1 MDFAA
6 VEQFVDQKHRSR
18 NIKKL
23 LQAKDGFLGV
33 NDDSSGTKRRRSM
46 DSSHSSNL
54 DVSMAS
60 IPEDYLDSE
69 SKLLAENEELRSQ
82 LGVANSRIKE
92 LEALLRTKNEEIQ
105 LFKKQTYTGYNGRG
119 GGSVREYKQEV
130 RVAALAAFA
139 DGESSTGI
147 RRCWLALT
155 SFVPQLL
162 GSGGQVP
169 SRQTLD
175 RIRDDLQYFNQLQR
189 DQFIQ
194 SAKFLVFSVDGTSIG
209 KKKYS
214 VLGVWDDNCNY
225 HCLAIDEIYGGTGE
239 IIADLMYKQYCRLNI
254 SNEKALALMSDK
266 DKSQWKAN
274 RLFGDKIGKPLQQLI
289 CGQHEVVGL
298 ERNFCGKLSLAFEA
312 NQTCKQ
318 LFGARNSGPTVGF
331 SAVSLKTELDLVLR
345 IEKNINHS
353 GFLTDLGSRYGVFL
367 ANSKQLL
374 LHKHLVMKVLERQS
388 NSDSRA
394 PSRRLLVLL
403 KNNWEELQLELGSI
417 VYYWHTII
425 GPFSTQM
432 GQYNQLETVQMYHQ
446 QLEDRISAVA
456 SSKAAFDTLRQCN
469 TDMSRNDPEIYTII
483 DAAWSSASA
492 ALKRKTHEAV
502 QAAAKCALKKAQADN
517 KVMQEIEADGQLVFP
532 SENRRAEAVFSA
544 FKHMARKYDA
554 LMVEKQVDVAMAK
567 EGFHIDIRAYF
578 SVF

>member
-1 MDFAA
+1 MDH
-6 VEQFVDQKHRSR
+6 KNRLR

-23 LQAKDGFLGV
+23 LQAKDSHLGV
-33 NDDSSGTKRRRSM
+33 VADSSGTKRRKSM
-46 DSSHSSNL
+46 DSSSHSNL

-60 IPEDYLDSE
+60 IPDEYLDSE
-69 SKLLAENEELRSQ
+69 SKLIAENEELRSQ

-92 LEALLRTKNEEIQ
+92 LEAILRTKEEEIQ
-105 LFKKQTYTGYNGRG
+105 IFQKQSFSGFNGRG
-119 GGSVREYKQEV
+119 GGSVKEYKQEV

-139 DGESSTGI
+139 DGESSVGI
-147 RRCWLALT
+147 RRCWHALT
-155 SFVPQLL
+155 TFVPNLL
-162 GSGGQVP
+162 GVGGQVP

-194 SAKFLVFSVDGTSIG
+194 RAKFLVFSVDGTSIG

-214 VLGVWDDNCNY
+214 MLGVWDDQCNY
-225 HCLAIDEIYGGTGE
+225 HCLAVDEIDGGTGE

-254 SNEKALALMSDK
+254 SNEKAIALMSDK

-274 RLFGDKIGKPLQQLI
+274 RLFGDKIGKPLKQLI

-353 GFLTDLGSRYGVFL
+353 QFLTDLGSRYGVFL

-374 LHKHLVMKVLERQS
+374 LHKNLVMKVLERQS
-388 NSDSRA
+388 NTDSRA
-394 PSRRLLVLL
+394 PSRRLLMLL

-456 SSKAAFDTLRQCN
+456 SSKVAFDTLRQCN
-469 TDMSRNDPEIYTII
+469 MNMSRNDPELYTII
-483 DAAWSSASA
+483 DAAWSTASA
-492 ALKRKTHEAV
+492 DLKRKTHASV
-502 QAAAKCALKKAQADN
+502 QAAAQCALKKAQADN
-517 KVMQEIEADGQLVFP
+517 KVMQEIQAEGQLMFP
-532 SENRRAEAVFSA
+532 TENRRAEAVFSA

-567 EGFHIDIRAYF
+567 EGFHIHATGTVYD